1 MVLALPFSTLR
12 QVDLT
17 RTDLSPLK
25 RRAINELQLGTNAK
39 ITLQVAG
46 RPWNAA
52 GYTGN
57 TLTDLRLSAAGSP
70 PGPAIGVDGGW
81 DSSNYQPGPTGIL
94 ADFIGGNDGAALA
107 SKYGLSTP
115 DGPAPRSSSTT
126 SWSTS
131 SGSSRAS
138 RAPGTLAPRLAHYH
152 DGNVNPKLMGA
163 WSQYNVGQYTG
174 FSGHRARPRGQHPFR
189 RRAHLARVAR
199 LHRGWHRERGAGGR
213 RDLDGSDLALAD
225 RSAASRWA
233 VHAPGGRFLAAG
245 LSTVPS
251 GEGAPATAARDRVP
265 PTSDAD
271 GASRR
276 GNVVSTSLERLLSS
290 DGAQAFQGAG
300 PGQDPPSTGYID
312 SGAEIP
318 SRASA
323 LASVIRAASARASRA
338 ADRSGSSA
346 STTRASR

>member
-17 RTDLSPLK
+17 RTNLSPLK

-39 ITLQVAG
+39 VTLQVAG

-115 DGPAPRSSSTT
+115 DGPAPTKLVNDILVNFERIFPGLT
-126 SWSTS
+126 SAWNA
-131 SGSSRAS
+131 G
-138 RAPGTLAPRLAHYH
+138 PRLAHYH

-189 RRAHLARVAR
+189 RRAHLARDAG

-213 RDLDGSDLALAD
+213 RDLT
-225 RSAASRWA
+225 RSAGRPP
-233 VHAPGGRFLAAG
+233 AP
-245 LSTVPS
+245 
-251 GEGAPATAARDRVP
+251 ARDRP
-265 PTSDAD
+265 
-271 GASRR
+271 
-276 GNVVSTSLERLLSS
+276 
-290 DGAQAFQGAG
+290 
-300 PGQDPPSTGYID
+300 DPPATS
-312 SGAEIP
+312 
-318 SRASA
+318 
-323 LASVIRAASARASRA
+323 
-338 ADRSGSSA
+338 
-346 STTRASR
+346 TRAPRSPATRARWRA